1 MAREVW
7 SFQATIVAGSTVFA
21 PTRVSTTIPVRQVD
35 RLEIVVPPGP
45 SGVMGFAI
53 TMGGVNVI
61 PVQPGTFM
69 ITDNERISWD
79 LSNLPNSGTW
89 QVSGFN
95 GGNFDH
101 TIYLR
106 WLVDVVPAPTSKS
119 PLTNI
124 SLDLLSS
131 T

>member
-1 MAREVW
+1 MAQELW
-7 SFQATIVAGSTVFA
+7 SFQATITAGSTVFA
-21 PTRVSTTIPVRQVD
+21 PTRVATKMPPRQVD

-45 SGVMGFAI
+45 SGVMGFAV
-53 TMGGVNVI
+53 TMSGVNVI

-69 ITDNERISWD
+69 ITDNERIAWD
-79 LSNLPNSGTW
+79 LSNLPNSGDW
-89 QVSGFN
+89 QVTGFN
-95 GGNFDH
+95 GGVFDH

-106 WLVDVVPAPTSKS
+106 WLVEVVPTRSASS